1 VNARRSRSKARQY
14 NNYVNDG
21 RCRKMDKF
29 KWLSGKPMLPYV
41 IPAFRWVGHPNSILM
56 QDRYYK
62 LGEITYEDVC
72 AWRDEVTREG
82 EEVDRLAPPEYWEAV
97 FNKEKNNETV

>member
-1 VNARRSRSKARQY
+1 MV
-14 NNYVNDG
+14 G
-21 RCRKMDKF
+21 F

-97 FNKEKNNETV
+97 FNKEKNNEAV

>member
-1 VNARRSRSKARQY
+1 
-14 NNYVNDG
+14 
-21 RCRKMDKF
+21 MTTF

-41 IPAFRWVGHPNSILM
+41 IPALRWIGHPNSIPM

-72 AWRDEVTREG
+72 AWREEVKREG
-82 EEVDRLAPPEYWEAV
+82 EEVDRLAPPEYWEYLAKTN
-97 FNKEKNNETV
+97 FLKEK

>member
-1 VNARRSRSKARQY
+1 VKQLNVCA
-14 NNYVNDG
+14 NDG
-21 RCRKMDKF
+21 RSNRMVEF

-41 IPAFRWVGHPNSILM
+41 IPAFRWVGHPNSIPM

-97 FNKEKNNETV
+97 LKEKSNA